1 MTYKIVSKYIKDL
14 SFQIPE
20 AKSYFLLG
28 KNIKNYRVKVDV
40 TSKKLK
46 ENIIEIDTNLYF
58 KPKDEDKDKDNFKIS
73 ILLSSLINYEKK
85 IDGKELEKIVLI
97 EVPTAV
103 YPDIKKIV
111 SLLFEK
117 SGLKEFNL
125 PEMNFQKLYEAKKI
139 KNSFF

>member
-14 SFQIPE
+14 SFKIPE
-20 AKSYFLLG
+20 AKSYFLLE
-28 KNIKNYRVKVDV
+28 KNIRNYRIKVDV

-58 KPKDEDKDKDNFKIS
+58 EPKEKDKDDFKIS
-73 ILLSSLINYEKK
+73 ILFSSLTNYEKK
-85 IDGKELEKIVLI
+85 IDDKELEKIVLI

-117 SGLKEFNL
+117 SGFKEFNL
-125 PEMNFQKLYEAKKI
+125 PEMNFQKLYEAKK
-139 KNSFF
+139 N

>member
-14 SFQIPE
+14 SFKIPG
-20 AKSYFLLG
+20 AKSHFLLE
-28 KNIKNYRVKVDV
+28 KNIRNYRIKIDV

-58 KPKDEDKDKDNFKIS
+58 EPKEKDKDDFKIS
-73 ILLSSLINYEKK
+73 ILFSSLTNYEKK
-85 IDGKELEKIVLI
+85 IDDKELEKIVLI

-117 SGLKEFNL
+117 SGFKEFNL
-125 PEMNFQKLYEAKKI
+125 PEMNFQKLYEAKK
-139 KNSFF
+139 N

>member
-1 MTYKIVSKYIKDL
+1 MAYKIVSKYIKDL

-20 AKSYFLLG
+20 AKSYILLE

-46 ENIIEIDTNLYF
+46 ENIIEIDTHLYF
-58 KPKDEDKDKDNFKIS
+58 EPKEKDKDTFKVS
-73 ILLSSLINYEKK
+73 ILFSSIINYEKK

-117 SGLKEFNL
+117 SGFKEFNL
-125 PEMNFQKLYEAKKI
+125 PEMNFQKLYEAKK
-139 KNSFF
+139 N

>member
-14 SFQIPE
+14 SFKIPG
-20 AKSYFLLG
+20 AKSHFLLE
-28 KNIKNYRVKVDV
+28 KNIRNYRIKIDV

-58 KPKDEDKDKDNFKIS
+58 EPKDKDKDDFKIS
-73 ILLSSLINYEKK
+73 ILFSSLINYEKK
-85 IDGKELEKIVLI
+85 IDDKELEKIVLI

-125 PEMNFQKLYEAKKI
+125 PEMNFQKLYEAKK
-139 KNSFF
+139 N

>member
-14 SFQIPE
+14 SFKIPG
-20 AKSYFLLG
+20 AKSYFLLE
-28 KNIKNYRVKVDV
+28 KNIRNYRVKIDV

-58 KPKDEDKDKDNFKIS
+58 EPKDKDKDNFKIS
-73 ILLSSLINYEKK
+73 ILFSSLINCEKK
-85 IDGKELEKIVLI
+85 IDDKELEKIVLI

-103 YPDIKKIV
+103 YPDIKKII

-117 SGLKEFNL
+117 SGFQKFNL
-125 PEMNFQKLYEAKKI
+125 PETNFQKLYETKK
-139 KNSFF
+139 N

>member
-14 SFQIPE
+14 SFKIPG
-20 AKSYFLLG
+20 AKSHFLLE
-28 KNIKNYRVKVDV
+28 KNIRNYRIKIDV

-58 KPKDEDKDKDNFKIS
+58 EPKDKDKDKDNFKIS
-73 ILLSSLINYEKK
+73 ILFSSLINYEKK

-103 YPDIKKIV
+103 YPDIKEIV
-111 SLLFEK
+111 SLLFTK
-117 SGLKEFNL
+117 SGFNKFNL
-125 PEMNFQKLYEAKKI
+125 PEMNFQKLYETKK
-139 KNSFF
+139 N

>member
-14 SFQIPE
+14 SFKIPE
-20 AKSYFLLG
+20 AKSYFLLE
-28 KNIKNYRVKVDV
+28 KNIRNYRIKVDV

-58 KPKDEDKDKDNFKIS
+58 EPKEKDKDNFKVS
-73 ILLSSLINYEKK
+73 ILFSSLINYEKK

-97 EVPTAV
+97 EVPTTV

-117 SGLKEFNL
+117 SGFKEFNL
-125 PEMNFQKLYEAKKI
+125 PEMNFQKLYEAKK
-139 KNSFF
+139 N

>member
-1 MTYKIVSKYIKDL
+1 MAYKIVSKYIKDL

-20 AKSYFLLG
+20 VKSYFLLE

-58 KPKDEDKDKDNFKIS
+58 EPKDKDKDKDNFKIS
-73 ILLSSLINYEKK
+73 ILFSSLINYEKK

-117 SGLKEFNL
+117 SGFKEFNL
-125 PEMNFQKLYEAKKI
+125 PEMNFQKLYETKK
-139 KNSFF
+139 N

>member
-14 SFQIPE
+14 SFKIPE
-20 AKSYFLLG
+20 AKSYILLE
-28 KNIKNYRVKVDV
+28 KNIRNYRVKIDI
-40 TSKKLK
+40 TSKKLR
-46 ENIIEIDTNLYF
+46 ESIIEIDTNLYF
-58 KPKDEDKDKDNFKIS
+58 EPKDKDKDKDNFKIS
-73 ILLSSLINYEKK
+73 ILFSSLINYEKK

-117 SGLKEFNL
+117 SGFKEFNL
-125 PEMNFQKLYEAKKI
+125 PEIDFQKLYETKK
-139 KNSFF
+139 N

>member
-1 MTYKIVSKYIKDL
+1 MAYKIVSKYIKNL

-20 AKSYFLLG
+20 AKSYFLLE

-40 TSKKLK
+40 TSKQFK
-46 ENIIEIDTNLYF
+46 EKIIEIDTNLYF
-58 KPKDEDKDKDNFKIS
+58 EPKDKDKDKDKDNFKIS
-73 ILLSSLINYEKK
+73 ILLSSLINCEKK

-103 YPDIKKIV
+103 YPDVKKIV

-117 SGLKEFNL
+117 SGFKEFNL
-125 PEMNFQKLYEAKKI
+125 PEMNFQRLYETKK
-139 KNSFF
+139 N

>member
-14 SFQIPE
+14 SFKIPG
-20 AKSYFLLG
+20 AKSYFLLE
-28 KNIKNYRVKVDV
+28 KNIRNYRVKIDV

-58 KPKDEDKDKDNFKIS
+58 EPKDKDKDNFKIS
-73 ILLSSLINYEKK
+73 ILFSSLINYEKK

-97 EVPTAV
+97 EVPTSV
-103 YPDIKKIV
+103 YPDIKKIL

-117 SGLKEFNL
+117 SGFKKFNL
-125 PEMNFQKLYEAKKI
+125 PEMNFQKLYETKK
-139 KNSFF
+139 N

>member
-14 SFQIPE
+14 SFKIPE
-20 AKSYFLLG
+20 AKSYFLLE
-28 KNIKNYRVKVDV
+28 KNIKNYRIKVDV

-58 KPKDEDKDKDNFKIS
+58 EPKDKDKDKDNFKIS
-73 ILLSSLINYEKK
+73 ILFSSLINYEKK
-85 IDGKELEKIVLI
+85 IDGKELEKMVLI

-103 YPDIKKIV
+103 YPDVKKIV

-117 SGLKEFNL
+117 SGFKEFNL
-125 PEMNFQKLYEAKKI
+125 PEMNFQKLYETKK
-139 KNSFF
+139 N

>member
-1 MTYKIVSKYIKDL
+1 MAYKIVSKYIKDL

-20 AKSYFLLG
+20 AKSYILLE

-40 TSKKLK
+40 TSKNLR

-58 KPKDEDKDKDNFKIS
+58 EPKDKDKDKDNFKIS
-73 ILLSSLINYEKK
+73 ILFSSLINYEKK

-117 SGLKEFNL
+117 SGFKEFNL
-125 PEMNFQKLYEAKKI
+125 PEMNFQKLYETKK
-139 KNSFF
+139 N